1 MLFLYDTYVGLNYE
15 AMEMLER
22 ALVACERNKS
32 LGKDALITIEIAFET
47 AKMHRKTG
55 THSHSSMFNKQP
67 SL

>member
-1 MLFLYDTYVGLNYE
+1 MSLGLNYE

-47 AKMHRKTG
+47 AKMYRKTG
-55 THSHSSMFNKQP
+55 AFPFSHVPHMQS
-67 SL
+67 

>member
-1 MLFLYDTYVGLNYE
+1 MLFLYDTCVGLNYE

-32 LGKDALITIEIAFET
+32 LGKDALMTIEIAFET

-55 THSHSSMFNKQP
+55 TVP
-67 SL
+67 SLTPMYNLL